1 MDYLRYY
8 LATAVVMCGVL
19 GFYWGGYWV
28 FLGVG
33 TFIPLLILDIAA
45 APMTI
50 SLERYVTLIL
60 ADLPLYLHVL
70 LMFAVYAAF
79 IHWAATAGSIA
90 ARPVVGRYFDIGLAG
105 SRTKSACQ
113 SRIDA

>member
-1 MDYLRYY
+1 
-8 LATAVVMCGVL
+8 MCGVL

-45 APMTI
+45 ALDYKPREI
-50 SLERYVTLIL
+50 RYPIL

-79 IHWAATAGSIA
+79 IHWAATAGSIVP
-90 ARPVVGRYFDIGLAG
+90 RPVVGRYFDIGLAG
-105 SRTKSACQ
+105 SGTEPACQ